1 LARRCTEGREV
12 EEVKEN
18 KEVKET
24 EEVKEKK
31 ETPAPTPRGGTSFNP
46 QSPLPPQLPSLPPTP
61 LEGITVIDIGQIYL
75 GPYAGFLLAKA
86 GANVIKVEPTSGEPA
101 RTRVAVGKGGLI
113 PLAMLN
119 SNKRGVT
126 LNLKTD
132 RGAQLLKEM
141 VKRSDILLENY
152 APGVMNAFGLSF
164 SVLHEI
170 NPRLIYASGTGYGL
184 SGPDRDR
191 LAMDVTV
198 QASSGVM
205 SVTGFPDGPPLK
217 AGIAVADFLGGIHL
231 YAAIV
236 TALYEREHTGIGRLV
251 EVAMQEAVYP
261 TFASNLGMK
270 YNLGGKIPPRAGN
283 RHGGL
288 SMAPYNVFRAND
300 GHVALACVVEN
311 HWLQLLE
318 VMGREELKND
328 PRFLTNAKRVE
339 NMDET
344 DAVVEAW
351 TKNLGKNEIIE
362 ITRRRRIPSAPVRD
376 LVEVMEDPHMHERG
390 ALEWIDHPELGHIV
404 VPTTP
409 LRLHGAPK
417 VPTVPSPALGQ
428 HNNEIYGDWLGL
440 SDAEI
445 SDLKTNGV
453 I

>member
-1 LARRCTEGREV
+1 M
-12 EEVKEN
+12 
-18 KEVKET
+18 
-24 EEVKEKK
+24 
-31 ETPAPTPRGGTSFNP
+31 
-46 QSPLPPQLPSLPPTP
+46 
-61 LEGITVIDIGQIYL
+61 
-75 GPYAGFLLAKA
+75 GPYATLLLAKA
-86 GANVIKVEPTSGEPA
+86 GANVIKVEPTTGEPA
-101 RTRVAVGKGGLI
+101 RTRAAGGKGGLL

-126 LNLKTD
+126 LNLKTE
-132 RGAQLLKEM
+132 RGRELLKEM
-141 VKRSDILLENY
+141 AKRADILLENF
-152 APGVMNAFGLSF
+152 APGVMDTFGASF
-164 SVLHEI
+164 PVLHQL
-170 NPRLIYASGTGYGL
+170 NPRLIYASGSGYGL

-251 EVAMQEAVYP
+251 EVSMQEAIYP
-261 TFASNLGMK
+261 TLASNLGMK
-270 YNLGGKIPPRAGN
+270 YNLGGKVPPRTGN

-288 SMAPYNVFRAND
+288 SIAPYNVYPASD

-311 HWLQLLE
+311 HWPQLLE
-318 VMGREELKND
+318 AMGREDLKGD
-328 PRFLTNAKRVE
+328 PRFLSNAKRVE
-339 NMDET
+339 NMAET

-351 TKNLGKNEIIE
+351 TRNLSKREIME
-362 ITRRRRIPSAPVRD
+362 IAGRHRIPSAPVRD
-376 LVEVMEDPHMHERG
+376 LVEVMEDRHMHERG
-390 ALEWIDHPELGHIV
+390 MLEWIDHPELGHIV

-417 VPTVPSPALGQ
+417 VPTVPSPALGE
-428 HNNEIYGDWLGL
+428 HNNEIYGGWLGL

-445 SDLKTNGV
+445 ADLKQSGV